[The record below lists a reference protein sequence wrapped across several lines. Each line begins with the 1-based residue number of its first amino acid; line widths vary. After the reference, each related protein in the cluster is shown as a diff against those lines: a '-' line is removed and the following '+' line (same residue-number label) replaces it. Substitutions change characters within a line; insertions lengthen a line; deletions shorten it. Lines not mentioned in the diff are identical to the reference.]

1 MIIRKIWLLFSV
13 LTWKEAKKN
22 AKEQLT
28 KESIARS
35 ALHLLLRSKLIATGD
50 IKSSVKV
57 VLNLM
62 MTLVGITFL

>member
-1 MIIRKIWLLFSV
+1 LFYL

-22 AKEQLT
+22 ANEQLT
-28 KESIARS
+28 KESTARS

>member
-1 MIIRKIWLLFSV
+1 MFSV
-13 LTWKEAKKN
+13 FTWKEAKKN
-22 AKEQLT
+22 PNEQLT
-28 KESIARS
+28 NESIARS

-62 MTLVGITFL
+62 MTLVGTTFL